1 MINHVHEKLTPCVLN
16 AYVMVPELHRVKLED
31 LRTTHLCKAFEMLLS
46 AIIGRIIVM
55 VTKINN
61 EGDDKPW
68 VSSTKAI
75 INDPISAL
83 QWLTFLKRITVWVL
97 EVRMK
102 MLLLRK
108 RGGRYVILG

>member
-1 MINHVHEKLTPCVLN
+1 M
-16 AYVMVPELHRVKLED
+16 
-31 LRTTHLCKAFEMLLS
+31 LS

-55 VTKINN
+55 VTKVNN

-68 VSSTKAI
+68 VLSTKEI

-108 RGGRYVILG
+108 RGGRYDNDNDEERKGVDDDEIFGGMSRRLLFMMRRARKKNISS